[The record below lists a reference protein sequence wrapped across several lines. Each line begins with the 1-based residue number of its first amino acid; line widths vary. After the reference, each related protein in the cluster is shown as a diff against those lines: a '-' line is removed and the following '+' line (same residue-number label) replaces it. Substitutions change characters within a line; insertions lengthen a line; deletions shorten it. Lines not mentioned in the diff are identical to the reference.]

1 MINGGSQIIDA
12 NVYSNALGKEMNLC
26 VYLPAEYEGAERL
39 PVLYLLHGRSGDEK
53 FIYDV
58 GVKEMAD
65 RLIDCGEM
73 MPLIIVCPNMENSRG
88 LNSADTCTEVVSSN
102 GMIINLGRY
111 EDYFIDEIISFV
123 DSRFK
128 TFADRRYR
136 YIGGASAGGY
146 EALHF
151 ALRHQSLFTRVGG
164 HMPAMELTLEEE
176 DKPYFRSEEMWK
188 AYDPLHIAAQN
199 DVMTDMH
206 FYLDAGD
213 KDEGGF
219 YNGCAALRMILKN
232 REIDVQNHV
241 FAGHHN
247 TTYLQDNLDKYLRF
261 YAPR

>member
-1 MINGGSQIIDA
+1 MINGGSQIIDV

-26 VYLPAEYEGAERL
+26 AYLPAEYEEAERL
-39 PVLYLLHGRSGDEK
+39 PVLYLLHGRSGDEQ

-111 EDYFIDEIISFV
+111 EDYFIDEIIPFV
-123 DSRFK
+123 DSHFK

-136 YIGGASAGGY
+136 YVGGVSAGGY

-164 HMPAMELTLEEE
+164 HMPALELTLEEE

-188 AYDPLHIAAQN
+188 EYDPLHIAAKN
-199 DVMTDMH
+199 DVMADMH

-219 YNGCAALRMILKN
+219 YEGCAALDKILKN

-247 TTYLQDNLDKYLRF
+247 ITYLQDNLDKYLRF

>member
-1 MINGGSQIIDA
+1 MINSGSQVIDTKI
-12 NVYSNALGKEMNLC
+12 NSNALGKDMNLC
-26 VYLPAEYEGAERL
+26 VYLPVGYEEAEGL

-58 GVKEMAD
+58 GAKDMAD

-73 MPLIIVCPNMENSRG
+73 RPLIIVCPNMENSRG

-111 EDYFIDEIISFV
+111 EDYFIDEVIPFV

-128 TFADRRYR
+128 TLADRRYR
-136 YIGGASAGGY
+136 YVGGASAGGY
-146 EALHF
+146 EALHL
-151 ALRHQSLFTRVGG
+151 ALRHQSLFTKVGG
-164 HMPAMELTLEEE
+164 HMPALELTLEEE
-176 DKPYFRSEEMWK
+176 DKPYFRSEEMWLE
-188 AYDPLHIAAQN
+188 YDPLHIAARK
-199 DVMTDMH
+199 DIMADMH

-219 YNGCAALRMILKN
+219 YAGCSALDKILKN
-232 REIDVQNHV
+232 REINVQNHV

-247 TTYLQDNLDKYLRF
+247 VAYLRDNIDKYLRF